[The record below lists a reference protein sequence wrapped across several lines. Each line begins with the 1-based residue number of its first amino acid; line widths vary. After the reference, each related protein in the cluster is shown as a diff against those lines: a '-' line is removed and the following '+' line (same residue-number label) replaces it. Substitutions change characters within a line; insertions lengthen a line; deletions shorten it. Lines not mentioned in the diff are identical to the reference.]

1 MQSLAEAAGYSVVR
15 DYVGHGIGREM
26 HEDPNVPNFG
36 RRRTGLK
43 LLPGMVLAIEPMVN
57 MGTRKVKQCSDGWLV
72 RTRDGKPSVHFEKTV
87 AITEDGPVVL
97 TTEEG
102 HPRPV

>member
-1 MQSLAEAAGYSVVR
+1 M
-15 DYVGHGIGREM
+15 
-26 HEDPNVPNFG
+26 
-36 RRRTGLK
+36 
-43 LLPGMVLAIEPMVN
+43 
-57 MGTRKVKQCSDGWLV
+57 KQCSDGWLV

-102 HPRPV
+102 HERPVWGRVSVCWRSRPCYSILSFHP